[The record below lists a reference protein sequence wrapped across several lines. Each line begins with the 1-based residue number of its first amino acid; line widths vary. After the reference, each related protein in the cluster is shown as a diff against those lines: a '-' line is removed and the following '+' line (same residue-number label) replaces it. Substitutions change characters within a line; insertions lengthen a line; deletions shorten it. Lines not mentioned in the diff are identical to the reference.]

1 LEGSKAAKE
10 LTLERTAKANEI
22 CEGTVG
28 QFGGITPTLPE
39 EPSSYK
45 FFVG

>member
-28 QFGGITPTLPE
+28 QFGGVTPTLSE
-39 EPSSYK
+39 EPSAYN